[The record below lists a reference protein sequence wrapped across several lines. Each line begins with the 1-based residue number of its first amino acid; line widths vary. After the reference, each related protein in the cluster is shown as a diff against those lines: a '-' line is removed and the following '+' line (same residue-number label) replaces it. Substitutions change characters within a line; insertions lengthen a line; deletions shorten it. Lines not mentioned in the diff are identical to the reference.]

1 MVQTLYG
8 PFSELLTM
16 EDLPL
21 NGPIDDRQLKVL
33 KNAAILVEDEHI
45 IEVGSHSEMKGTST
59 FSTPVV
65 AIPGLIDCHTHICF
79 AGDRSKEY
87 AMRLNGSTYQEIA
100 KEGGGILNTVKA
112 TRNASEQE
120 LLAGIL
126 ERAKTLLQNG
136 ITTCE
141 VKTGYGLTIEDELKM
156 LRAIKIANEQTPINL
171 IPTCL
176 AAHIVPPE
184 FNDENEYLD
193 HIIND
198 LLPIVKKERL
208 ASRVD
213 IFIEKGAFSE
223 KAAERYLKRAQEME
237 FSVTIHADQFSSG
250 GALLASKLQAQSADH
265 LEVSNAETAKA
276 LAKSGV
282 TAVVL
287 PGASLG
293 LGEPFAKAKML
304 LDEGC
309 SLAIAS
315 DWNPG
320 SAPMGDL
327 LTQAALLSAAEKMS
341 CASTFAGVTVRAA
354 RALGLNN
361 RGIIKKGMRADLALF
376 PSDHYQE
383 ILYRQGALKP
393 LGCIVGGKY
402 YES

>member
-1 MVQTLYG
+1 MTKTQFG
-8 PFSELLTM
+8 PFSELVTM
-16 EDLPL
+16 DDIPS
-21 NGPIDDRQLKVL
+21 NGPIDDRQLKII
-33 KNAAILVEDEHI
+33 KNAAIIVEDEHI
-45 IEVGSHSEMKGTST
+45 IEVGSHSEMKGAST
-59 FSTPVV
+59 FSAPTV

-100 KEGGGILNTVKA
+100 KAGGGILNTVKA

-120 LLAGIL
+120 LVKGIL
-126 ERAKTLLQNG
+126 ERAKILLQNG

-141 VKTGYGLTIEDELKM
+141 VKSGYGLTVEDELKM
-156 LRAIKIANEQTPINL
+156 LRAIKISNDQTPVNL
-171 IPTCL
+171 ITTCL
-176 AAHIVPPE
+176 AAHVVPPE

-193 HIIND
+193 HILNH
-198 LLPIVKKERL
+198 LLPIVKKENL

-223 KAAERYLKRAQEME
+223 KAAEKYLRNAKEMG
-237 FSVTIHADQFSSG
+237 FSVTVHADQFSSG
-250 GALLASKLQAQSADH
+250 GAMLASKLQAQSADH
-265 LEVSNAETAKA
+265 LEVSNTETAKA

-287 PGASLG
+287 PGASIG

-327 LTQAALLSAAEKMS
+327 LTQAALLGAAEKMS
-341 CASTFAGVTVRAA
+341 TASTLAGITVRAA
-354 RALGLNN
+354 SALGLSD
-361 RGIIKKGMRADLALF
+361 RGVIKRGMRVDLALF
-376 PSDHYQE
+376 PADHYQE

-393 LGCIVGGKY
+393 VGSIVGGKY
-402 YES
+402 YEN